1 MSENIEKDYNYIL
14 KEIFNFSST
23 DPLEIYPIVKN
34 SNNICKLK
42 TYMENTKID
51 NISKLTLLKKL
62 KELFILNKN
71 LIPFFTTK
79 YNSNTSNFF
88 FPIINLYLSEDTNEE
103 DIKFLES
110 FLYLLNSHVS
120 VLKLSLEF
128 IYQKMS
134 KYYGNKG
141 NKKLTESLLIRYLHL
156 LQIFYKDPTNIENIE
171 QEQPQSQF
179 EEKELNNYIYLNGYG
194 SHLSFSLNYNSSNY
208 NACFPSLE
216 NGCSF
221 FFWINLN
228 DELLQLYS
236 KLYPKVEISLITIII
251 GGKPIKIILKETK
264 YLQIVID
271 ENVSNNINLYSIFQY
286 NKWNNICLVINK
298 SEKNLITLYINSVNH
313 KNYFCL
319 NNFPLNEKIDAIKC
333 FDNLIG
339 KVSSLLFFSFPLEQ
353 KMINYFNIQL
363 KNGFYKNKILFK
375 FLHSIDNEYFNN
387 AVDYKYIEKFKNEKK
402 LYKEFKIQSDEQNK
416 KNIICFFCPFA
427 YNKNENT
434 LDDIFGNY
442 VGILTENDGVNFFI
456 NCTKNIKQTGGM
468 SILLPIAE
476 IMYSS
481 TIINKNITYNLV
493 DKDILSERTLLE
505 FLIVIKNLLVGHLK
519 NLYDANKSKFFSSLG
534 LFLEK
539 FPSKIYTEKILD
551 VLVDIGKEI
560 FQAEF
565 DYKTSRND
573 NYINMI
579 LLNEKIFSKFSEE
592 NQRKLWDKVYQF
604 FISDYSQ
611 MKDSLSISKIC
622 LLLRFYDEKRYD
634 EYCCAEHAKIFA
646 KIKNNPI
653 SLEKE
658 DTIKIMNPEMGQKVD
673 KLFDTIQIYINKLII
688 DYESI
693 NLYKL
698 LTLDI
703 SPCLQNKIIKVYI
716 NHFES
721 NNISEE
727 KKIDTLKNLLEND
740 YIEITEYALSISLLD
755 VRLEILKLFKIIISN
770 YYNIFLEKFS
780 TGPNEKKINKTRLE
794 NVLNFIG
801 DNLLPDK
808 LLVEIDC
815 LESKDDKFK
824 DTIQNFNIDD
834 YQDYLDI
841 KKRSNTEKNINIKIN
856 NNFKVLSKESMVL
869 TSSKNLVKYFNK
881 IIYDNQINS
890 LYKFFNNE
898 WLMNKIIEDKKI
910 IPFVIDFL
918 IMLVCKLSPDYI
930 DNFSNYLFS
939 CFNRN
944 DITNKNS
951 LFENKNIYP
960 WLIETIFFFNNSEN
974 IKHFQDK
981 NSIMKIQLQTLDL
994 FTEIFSVKRPIL
1006 EFKTRIK
1013 YILDYSYYMKYIY
1026 GENNVKKDE
1035 VARIT
1040 RILLEKVLG
1049 CSPGN
1054 INLKTQAC
1062 YEFMI
1067 FYKKSEELFNID
1079 YEINKK
1085 EIRSISCYFTALS
1098 KSELKE
1104 FKQDSNEKLKEE
1116 QNNNNIINDN
1126 KIDNNII
1133 NDEKKSDSINDSN
1146 PIEEN
1151 NTLLMSKTVV
1161 KEDKLISK
1169 LINYIPK
1176 YILDGLYYSN
1186 SNDDNT
1192 NNNSQTLN
1200 EIWKDFTIYDNIIDY
1215 YSSNLWGIE
1224 NICKKVDIEYNGSW
1238 TQVSGPLLEQYGVT
1252 NSKKNKNILLE
1263 EIIKLLNLSAE
1274 EEEMLEDNQML
1285 FKEKDNKQK
1294 NYLNTIKKELT
1305 KNNDELINIMDINLI
1320 LLSIAIEITKDKEQ
1334 REYLEKQ
1341 YQQFLIFCI
1350 LSSININT
1358 SVANYDL
1365 IQLILYNILGFGCLF
1380 LQKKNETNY
1389 KEIVTYFIEPIINEI
1404 NNDLKKG
1411 GIKTIFGI
1419 QKKMFY
1425 RNTAV
1430 FKLFISIYPDEKEK
1444 EIDAKKEKENLKSE
1458 TGKKRTTRLTTS
1470 DKVAPLKRKNI
1481 FNLDDEEVDEMTT
1494 ANKKNVHKNKVF
1506 FEFHGNEVNLTNKLF
1521 EKTLE
1526 IYKKNRENPDNRS
1539 IIRNYYDINKNEN
1552 DIDEGILDE
1561 KNKVKEKIKE
1571 LIPLIQTQ
1579 IKQYSNTSFLTEKK
1593 RRNNYKKM
1601 KKRLFSWR
1609 GFWSNRYLFFKHPEY
1624 LKVKIKNHFTKEMV
1638 KPLFS
1643 PVLDINYYL
1652 PKFAKFDKNKL
1663 FNNDNYDYNIYLD
1676 IDEILDDNSNSNMNI
1691 INENKNKEKNGVFKK
1706 DFKKRISI
1714 SSYYNKYNHNGKIHG
1729 IKNIYGFNYLE
1740 CLYKLNYEGI
1750 WEIYNDYNDQRLSVD
1765 KKDINTVDM
1774 NDSFQNQISTELKNK
1789 SSNLSLLEGKIQTGV
1804 NNHNLNCCIVK
1815 PTHHIKGNIITKNN
1829 FFIFL
1834 YEDNTNKTI
1843 EMIQEESENDLN
1855 FDKDMGCCYG
1865 SIFKNHKKDK
1875 DNTAFFLEYSKIK
1888 YMFIRLYFYQESG
1901 LEIYTDTNKSYFLN
1915 FKTKD
1920 DMHIFLN
1927 DILSNASN
1935 LTFREIKT
1943 ENKRTLGYER
1953 LPANTTK
1960 KKSYHVMNKIDEWQN
1975 YMISTLEYLMWLNIY
1990 SGRSFND
1997 LTQYPVIPWIISNYQ
2012 SKQLQHNKNNRR
2024 DLTLPMGM
2032 MVIEN
2037 NEKSVVRKETYL
2049 ETYDSLKNEFKESNP
2064 DFNFETYLQKGDE
2077 YFDSYKSKKIKNKKI
2092 DDMEIQ
2098 INQIPYYYGSHYS
2111 NPTYVSHYLTRIFP
2125 YSFVSIEIQGDK
2137 FDDPDRMFISMEKT
2151 FESACTL
2158 KDDVRELIP
2167 EFYVMSG
2174 MFLNKNNL
2182 NLAQGKIDSEGN
2194 QIDISN
2200 VILPPWSNNN
2210 PTKFVTEMR
2219 KILENHDDKINK
2231 WIDLIFGSC
2240 QRGEKA
2246 EEAHN
2251 IYMAQTY
2258 EKMIKIE
2265 EITDPDYRNT
2275 LMRMNEIGVTPFK
2288 ILFNDSKQRFEKN
2301 VFFQKSSLYSYSKGP
2316 FLYECKTLEK
2326 ITLKTN
2332 NYKKIININKK
2343 HEKKTVNKNEIQTI
2357 EINPKII
2364 SIKWI
2369 DNETLKIFTNSN
2381 QWYHIL
2387 FTILDKEVMSND
2399 LEINYFENNSSKYAS
2414 SYQISSLSNNPFIVY
2429 GKSKYIIKGGF
2440 WDGRMEFNSIP
2451 TDPKEQAISKCLFSQ
2466 YGKPIIVM
2474 AMSDDEK
2481 YLMCG
2486 TTSGLVSIYSVN
2498 GAKLDN
2504 LDNLFLH
2511 SDEITS
2517 ISINTTLNMFATVS
2531 KDGYLLLYIMPS
2543 FSLVRA
2549 IKLST
2554 KVKKEENNEEIKDNK
2569 NEKEIEEEE
2578 IRKELNKNKEE
2589 IKEQNEN
2596 KEEVIKE
2603 EKKELNKEP
2612 IKENI
2617 NETNSPK
2624 DDKLINK
2631 DNIISTKEELK
2642 EENKEEKKE
2651 EAKEEKKDETKEETK
2666 DENKEEGKGDN
2677 KGEVKDENKE
2687 EVKEEKKEENKEET
2701 NKENKE
2707 EIKKDNITE
2716 NNLGKEEISKEQDKE
2731 ENKNEINEE
2740 NKNEI
2745 NEESN
2750 NEIKEEIKNEN
2761 IIKEDENKN
2770 NEKEVINQNII
2781 KDNKEQN
2788 INKDNII
2795 IEENKKEKNK
2805 NNNLNIQDDNDE
2817 EDEEQIYADN
2827 VFLSSSP
2834 LPCVTVYISKKR
2846 LFRTYTI
2853 NGEFVGEEKEDDE
2866 NDSQFIKSPIIFKN
2880 LNFQDFL
2887 IYGTDKGC
2895 VTIRAFPKMNQI
2907 GNTINISDSSIETLE
2922 ISKDKRYCYAWSKEN
2937 EINIIKDVNVSSINV
2952 SENISRMGFNIGI
2965 K

>member
-23 DPLEIYPIVKN
+23 NPSQIYPIVKN
-34 SNNICKLK
+34 TNNICKLK

-62 KELFILNKN
+62 KEFFILNNN

-134 KYYGNKG
+134 KYYENKG

-156 LQIFYKDPTNIENIE
+156 LQIFYKDPTNNEDIE
-171 QEQPQSQF
+171 QEQPQSQL
-179 EEKELNNYIYLNGYG
+179 ELKNYIYLNGYG

-228 DELLQLYS
+228 DQLLQLYS

-251 GGKPIKIILKETK
+251 GGKHIKLLFKDTK
-264 YLQIVID
+264 YLQIIID
-271 ENVSNNINLYSIFQY
+271 ENESNNIGLYSIFQY

-298 SEKNLITLYINSVNH
+298 SEKNSIKLYINSVNYS
-313 KNYFCL
+313 NNIFPS
-319 NNFPLNEKIDAIKC
+319 NFPLNEKIDAIKC

-387 AVDYKYIEKFKNEKK
+387 ADNYKYIEKFKNETK
-402 LYKEFKIQSDEQNK
+402 LNKEFKIQSDEQNK

-427 YNKNENT
+427 YNKNENI

-442 VGILTENDGVNFFI
+442 IGYLTENDGVNFFI

-468 SILLPIAE
+468 NILLPIAE

-481 TIINKNITYNLV
+481 TIKNKNITYNLV

-505 FLIVIKNLLVGHLK
+505 FLNIIKNLLVGHIK

-560 FQAEF
+560 FQTEF
-565 DYKTSRND
+565 DYTTSRND

-634 EYCCAEHAKIFA
+634 EYCCAEHAQIFT
-646 KIKNNPI
+646 KVKNNQI
-653 SLEKE
+653 SLERE
-658 DTIKIMNPEMGQKVD
+658 DTLKIMDPEMGQKVD

-688 DYESI
+688 DNESI

-716 NHFES
+716 KHFES
-721 NNISEE
+721 ENISKE
-727 KKIDTLKNLLEND
+727 KIINTLNNLLEND

-755 VRLEILKLFKIIISN
+755 VRLEILKLFKIITSD
-770 YYNIFLEKFS
+770 YYDIFLEKCS
-780 TGPNEKKINKTRLE
+780 TVTNEKKINKNRLE

-815 LESKDDKFK
+815 LQSKDDKFK

-834 YQDYLDI
+834 YQNYFDI
-841 KKRSNTEKNINIKIN
+841 KKRSYTEKNINIKLN
-856 NNFKVLSKESMVL
+856 NNFKILSKESMVL

-898 WLMNKIIEDKKI
+898 WLMNKIIRDKKI
-910 IPFVIDFL
+910 ISFVIDFL

-939 CFNRN
+939 VFNRN

-974 IKHFQDK
+974 IKHFNDK
-981 NSIMKIQLQTLDL
+981 NSIMKIQVQTLDL

-1013 YILDYSYYMKYIY
+1013 YILDYSYHMKYIY
-1026 GENNVKKDE
+1026 GENNAKKDE

-1085 EIRSISCYFTALS
+1085 ENRSISCFFSPLP

-1104 FKQDSNEKLKEE
+1104 YEQELNEKLKED

-1126 KIDNNII
+1126 NINNNII
-1133 NDEKKSDSINDSN
+1133 NDEKKSNSINDSN
-1146 PIEEN
+1146 QMEEN

-1161 KEDKLISK
+1161 KEDKLFPK

-1176 YILDGLYYSN
+1176 YILDGLFYSK
-1186 SNDDNT
+1186 SNDDNK

-1224 NICKKVDIEYNGSW
+1224 NICKKVNIEYNGSW
-1238 TQVSGPLLEQYGVT
+1238 TQVSGPLLEQYGIT

-1263 EIIKLLNLSAE
+1263 EIIKLLNLSSE
-1274 EEEMLEDNQML
+1274 EEEMLEDNQIL

-1294 NYLNTIKKELT
+1294 NYLNTIKKDLT

-1380 LQKKNETNY
+1380 LQKKNEACY
-1389 KEIVTYFIEPIINEI
+1389 KEIVEFFIEPIINEI

-1411 GIKTIFGI
+1411 GFKTIFGI
-1419 QKKMFY
+1419 QKKMLY

-1430 FKLFISIYPDEKEK
+1430 FKLFISIYPEEKEK
-1444 EIDAKKEKENLKSE
+1444 EIDNKKEKENLKSE
-1458 TGKKRTTRLTTS
+1458 AVKKRTTRLTTS
-1470 DKVAPLKRKNI
+1470 DKVTPLKRKNI
-1481 FNLDDEEVDEMTT
+1481 FNLDDDEVDEMTNV
-1494 ANKKNVHKNKVF
+1494 NKKNANKNKAF
-1506 FEFHGNEVNLTNKLF
+1506 FEFHGDEVNLANKLF

-1571 LIPLIQTQ
+1571 LIPFVQTQ

-1624 LKVKIKNHFTKEMV
+1624 LKVKVKNHFTKEMV

-1652 PKFAKFDKNKL
+1652 PNFKKFDKNKL

-1676 IDEILDDNSNSNMNI
+1676 IDEILDGGSNSNMNI
-1691 INENKNKEKNGVFKK
+1691 INDNDNKNKEKNDVFMM
-1706 DFKKRISI
+1706 DYKKRISI
-1714 SSYYNKYNHNGKIHG
+1714 NSYYNKSNHNGKIHG

-1774 NDSFQNQISTELKNK
+1774 NDSFQNQISSEILKNK
-1789 SSNLSLLEGKIQTGV
+1789 SSNLSMLEGKLQSET

-1843 EMIQEESENDLN
+1843 EMIQEESENDIN
-1855 FDKDMGCCYG
+1855 FDKDMGCCFG
-1865 SIFKNHKKDK
+1865 SFFKNHKKDK
-1875 DNTAFFLEYSKIK
+1875 DNTAFYLEYSNIK
-1888 YMFIRLYFYQESG
+1888 YMFIRLYYYQETG
-1901 LEIYTDTNKSYFLN
+1901 IEIYTDTNKSYFLN

-1920 DMHIFLN
+1920 DMHIFLD

-1953 LPANTTK
+1953 LSVITPK

-2012 SKQLQHNKNNRR
+2012 SEQLQHNKNNKR

-2037 NEKSVVRKETYL
+2037 NEKSVTRKETYL
-2049 ETYDSLKNEFKESNP
+2049 ETYDSLKNDFKESNP
-2064 DFNFETYLQKGDE
+2064 DFNFEAYLQKGDE

-2098 INQIPYYYGSHYS
+2098 INQIPYYFGSHYS
-2111 NPTYVSHYLTRIFP
+2111 NATYVSHYLTRIFP

-2137 FDDPDRMFISMEKT
+2137 FDDPDRMFISMQKT

-2167 EFYVMSG
+2167 EFYVMPG
-2174 MFLNKNNL
+2174 MFQNKNNL
-2182 NLAQGKIDSEGN
+2182 NLSQGKFDYQSNLIN
-2194 QIDISN
+2194 INN

-2210 PTKFVTEMR
+2210 STKFVTEMR

-2231 WIDLIFGSC
+2231 WIDLIFGSY

-2275 LMRMNEIGVTPFK
+2275 VMRMNEIGVTPFK
-2288 ILFNDSKQRFEKN
+2288 ILFNDSKQRIEKN

-2316 FLYECKTLEK
+2316 FLYECKILEK

-2332 NYKKIININKK
+2332 NYKKIINTNKK
-2343 HEKKTVNKNEIQTI
+2343 HEKKTVNKNEIQTL

-2399 LEINYFENNSSKYAS
+2399 SDIHCFENNSSKYAS
-2414 SYQISSLSNNPFIVY
+2414 SYQISSVSNNTFIVY

-2451 TDPKEQAISKCLFSQ
+2451 TDPKEQPISKCLFSQ

-2474 AMSDDEK
+2474 VMSDDEK

-2498 GAKLDN
+2498 GPKLDN
-2504 LDNLFLH
+2504 IDNLFLH

-2554 KVKKEENNEEIKDNK
+2554 KVKKEENNEEIKENK

-2578 IRKELNKNKEE
+2578 IIKELNKEE
-2589 IKEQNEN
+2589 LKEQ
-2596 KEEVIKE
+2596 KEIKE
-2603 EKKELNKEP
+2603 EKKELNKEA

-2617 NETNSPK
+2617 IEENTPQSE
-2624 DDKLINK
+2624 KLINE
-2631 DNIISTKEELK
+2631 DNIITTKEDVK
-2642 EENKEEKKE
+2642 DENR
-2651 EAKEEKKDETKEETK
+2651 EEKKDETKEETK
-2666 DENKEEGKGDN
+2666 DENKEEEK
-2677 KGEVKDENKE
+2677 VENKE
-2687 EVKEEKKEENKEET
+2687 EEKGENKEESKEEKKEENTEEK
-2701 NKENKE
+2701 NEENKE
-2707 EIKKDNITE
+2707 EIKKDSINE
-2716 NNLGKEEISKEQDKE
+2716 NNLENKEISKEQDKE
-2731 ENKNEINEE
+2731 EN
-2740 NKNEI
+2740 
-2745 NEESN
+2745 N
-2750 NEIKEEIKNEN
+2750 NEIKEEKKNEN

-2781 KDNKEQN
+2781 KDNKEEK

-2795 IEENKKEKNK
+2795 NEENKKEKNK

-2853 NGEFVGEEKEDDE
+2853 NGEFVGEEQEDDE
-2866 NDSQFIKSPIIFKN
+2866 NDSQYIKSPIIFKN

-2922 ISKDKRYCYAWSKEN
+2922 ISKDKRYCYVWSKDN
-2937 EINIIKDVNVSSINV
+2937 EINIIKDVSVSSINV

-2965 K
+2965 GK